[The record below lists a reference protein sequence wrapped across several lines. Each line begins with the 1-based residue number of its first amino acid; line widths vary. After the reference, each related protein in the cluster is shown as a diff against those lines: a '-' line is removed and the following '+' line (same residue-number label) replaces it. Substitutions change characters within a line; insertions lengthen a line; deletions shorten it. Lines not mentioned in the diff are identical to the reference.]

1 MKIDA
6 VNSGTMI
13 EIAWSQ
19 RMLGYRGLCDE
30 GSAVGDEEVEKLDT
44 DDEQFL
50 ENSKGRRL
58 VASRKDEKDI
68 DKMMERFL

>member
-1 MKIDA
+1 
-6 VNSGTMI
+6 
-13 EIAWSQ
+13 
-19 RMLGYRGLCDE
+19 MLGYRGLCDE